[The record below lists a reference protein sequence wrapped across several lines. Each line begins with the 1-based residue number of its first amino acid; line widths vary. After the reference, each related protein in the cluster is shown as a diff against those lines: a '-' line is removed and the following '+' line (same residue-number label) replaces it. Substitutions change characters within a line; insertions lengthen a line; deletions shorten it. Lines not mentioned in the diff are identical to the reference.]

1 MSGVCLTRN
10 LKDNSPYYIINF
22 DDKSSSTDT
31 VTSGLVS
38 DKVEIIRN
46 INPIIRGNKWSKLIE
61 AVREIENLMPSI
73 ALDIEFAIN
82 KKNEVII
89 FQVRPLAANSKFP
102 THNDAAIFSL
112 QRSILEEYQNN
123 IISNKNEIILSDMGF
138 WNPAELIG
146 DRPLPLTV
154 SLPARLFIESANAP
168 PINVSLPEISQP
180 RLCIFTAK

>member
-1 MSGVCLTRN
+1 MLLTRN

-46 INPIIRGNKWSKLIE
+46 INPIIRGNKWSKLIV

-102 THNDAAIFSL
+102 THNDTAIFFITKVDT
-112 QRSILEEYQNN
+112 RR
-123 IISNKNEIILSDMGF
+123 ISK
-138 WNPAELIG
+138 
-146 DRPLPLTV
+146 
-154 SLPARLFIESANAP
+154 
-168 PINVSLPEISQP
+168 
-180 RLCIFTAK
+180 